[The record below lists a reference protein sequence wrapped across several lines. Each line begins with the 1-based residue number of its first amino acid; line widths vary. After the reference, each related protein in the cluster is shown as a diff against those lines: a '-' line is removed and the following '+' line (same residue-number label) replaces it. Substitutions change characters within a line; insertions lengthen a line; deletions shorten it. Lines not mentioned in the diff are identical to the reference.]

1 MALLDRLPR
10 SATVVTTQPTTL
22 LVLYA
27 SDFYEIA
34 SHIPRSSRPS
44 RRGARRREENSK
56 DVDGAPRTNSSLVGS
71 GPDDRL
77 RPARIWPGPRLRLY
91 RGSVMSLITPV
102 ILVGG
107 SGKRLWPLSRES
119 MPKQFVPLLGKQS
132 TFQQTLLRVADR
144 GLFAR
149 PVIATNDAYRFM
161 AEQQAKDIGIEI
173 DILVEP
179 SRRDSGRPWPPPPP
193 MRASLGA
200 KAVLALASD
209 HLVIGAE
216 EFRAGC
222 REGLA
227 AVAAGGIVTFG
238 IPPTEPKTDYGYIR
252 PGSEQYRPGPEGRGL
267 RREAQCPD
275 GAALHRR
282 GPAVE
287 QRQLP
292 LPACRCCCRRWPASS
307 PPWPPPPSEA
317 VAKAKKTGSTVFLDA
332 EAFAKAPAK
341 SIDYAVMERTD
352 KCWVVP
358 AKFRWSDLGT
368 WDALLDVGE
377 ADSAGNV
384 TEGPVELDHVRN
396 SYVRSD
402 GPLTAVI
409 GVEEVVVVAMNDAVL
424 VGHRDNLPRLKDVVQ
439 RMSDGKHRAATEH
452 AVMHRPWGSYQD
464 IDRGERFRAKRLTVN
479 PEGKLSLQS
488 HKRRAEHWVVVK
500 GIAEVTLDGKIMT
513 LHENESIYI
522 PMGGIHRLAN
532 PGSEP
537 LEVVE
542 VQTGDYLEEDDI
554 TRYEDIYA
562 RV

>member
-1 MALLDRLPR
+1 M
-10 SATVVTTQPTTL
+10 
-22 LVLYA
+22 
-27 SDFYEIA
+27 
-34 SHIPRSSRPS
+34 SS
-44 RRGARRREENSK
+44 
-56 DVDGAPRTNSSLVGS
+56 
-71 GPDDRL
+71 
-77 RPARIWPGPRLRLY
+77 
-91 RGSVMSLITPV
+91 ITPV

-119 MPKQFVPLLGKQS
+119 MPKQFVPLLGTQS
-132 TFQQTLLRVADR
+132 TFQQTLQRVADR

-161 AEQQAKDIGIEI
+161 AEQQAKEIGMEI

-179 SRRDSGRPWPPPPP
+179 SRRDSGPAMAAAAAYARN
-193 MRASLGA
+193 LGA

-222 REGLA
+222 REGLT
-227 AVAAGGIVTFG
+227 AVQQGGIVTFG

-252 PGSEQYRPGPEGRGL
+252 PGSEHIGTVQKVAAFVEKPNAQTALRYIQEGLLWNSGNFLFPPELLLSEMARF
-267 RREAQCPD
+267 EPAM
-275 GAALHRR
+275 AA
-282 GPAVE
+282 A
-287 QRQLP
+287 
-292 LPACRCCCRRWPASS
+292 AI
-307 PPWPPPPSEA
+307 EA

-332 EAFAKAPAK
+332 DSFAKAPAK

-368 WDALLDVGE
+368 WDALLDIGQ

-384 TEGPVELDHVRN
+384 TEGPVEIDHVRN

-439 RMSDGKHRAATEH
+439 RMSDGKHKAATEH

-479 PEGKLSLQS
+479 PNGKLSLQS

-500 GIAEVTLDGKIMT
+500 GTAEVTLDGKIMT

-554 TRYEDIYA
+554 IRYEDIYA

>member
-1 MALLDRLPR
+1 
-10 SATVVTTQPTTL
+10 
-22 LVLYA
+22 
-27 SDFYEIA
+27 
-34 SHIPRSSRPS
+34 
-44 RRGARRREENSK
+44 
-56 DVDGAPRTNSSLVGS
+56 
-71 GPDDRL
+71 
-77 RPARIWPGPRLRLY
+77 
-91 RGSVMSLITPV
+91 MSLITPV

-132 TFQQTLLRVADR
+132 TFQQTLMRVGDR
-144 GLFAR
+144 SLFGK
-149 PVIATNDAYRFM
+149 PVIATNGAYRFM
-161 AEQQAKDIGIEI
+161 AEQQAREIGFEI

-179 SRRDSGRPWPPPPP
+179 ARRDSGPA
-193 MRASLGA
+193 MGAAAAYCKNLGA

-216 EFRAGC
+216 EFLAGC
-222 REGLA
+222 REGLV
-227 AVAAGGIVTFG
+227 AVDRGGIVTFG

-252 PGSEQYRPGPEGRGL
+252 PGAEHIGEVRKVAAFVEKPDAKTALRYIAEGLLWNSGNFLFPPALLLSEMARFEP
-267 RREAQCPD
+267 AM
-275 GAALHRR
+275 AA
-282 GPAVE
+282 AAE
-287 QRQLP
+287 
-292 LPACRCCCRRWPASS
+292 
-307 PPWPPPPSEA
+307 EA
-317 VAKAKKTGSTVFLDA
+317 VAKASRSGAAVLLDA
-332 EAFAKAPAK
+332 EAFGKAPAK

-368 WDALLDVGE
+368 WDALLDVGN
-377 ADSAGNV
+377 ADSEGNV
-384 TEGPVELDHVRN
+384 TEGPVEIDHVRN

-452 AVMHRPWGSYQD
+452 TVMHRPWGSYQD

-479 PEGKLSLQS
+479 PGAKLSLQS
-488 HKRRAEHWVVVK
+488 HNRRAEHWVVVK
-500 GIAEVTLDGKIMT
+500 GVAEVTLDGKVTT
-513 LHENESIYI
+513 LRENESTYI
-522 PMGGIHRLAN
+522 PIGGVHRLAN
-532 PGSEP
+532 PGTEV

-542 VQTGDYLEEDDI
+542 VQTGDYVEEDDI
-554 TRYEDIYA
+554 VRYEDIYA

>member
-1 MALLDRLPR
+1 
-10 SATVVTTQPTTL
+10 
-22 LVLYA
+22 
-27 SDFYEIA
+27 
-34 SHIPRSSRPS
+34 
-44 RRGARRREENSK
+44 
-56 DVDGAPRTNSSLVGS
+56 
-71 GPDDRL
+71 
-77 RPARIWPGPRLRLY
+77 
-91 RGSVMSLITPV
+91 MSLITPV

-144 GLFAR
+144 SLFGR

-161 AEQQAKDIGIEI
+161 AEQQAKEVDIEI
-173 DILVEP
+173 DIVVEP
-179 SRRDSGRPWPPPPP
+179 ERRDSGPAMAAAAAFART
-193 MRASLGA
+193 LG
-200 KAVLALASD
+200 
-209 HLVIGAE
+209 
-216 EFRAGC
+216 
-222 REGLA
+222 
-227 AVAAGGIVTFG
+227 
-238 IPPTEPKTDYGYIR
+238 
-252 PGSEQYRPGPEGRGL
+252 
-267 RREAQCPD
+267 
-275 GAALHRR
+275 
-282 GPAVE
+282 
-287 QRQLP
+287 
-292 LPACRCCCRRWPASS
+292 
-307 PPWPPPPSEA
+307 
-317 VAKAKKTGSTVFLDA
+317 AKAKKTGSTVFLDA

-358 AKFRWSDLGT
+358 ARFRWSDLGT
-368 WDALLDVGE
+368 WDALLDVGD

-384 TEGPVELDHVRN
+384 TEGPVEIDHVRN
-396 SYVRSD
+396 SYIRSD

-464 IDRGERFRAKRLTVN
+464 IDRGERFRAKRLSVK
-479 PEGKLSLQS
+479 PGGKLSLQS

-500 GIAEVTLDGKIMT
+500 GVAEVVLDGKIMT
-513 LHENESIYI
+513 LHENQSVYI
-522 PMGGIHRLAN
+522 PMGGIHRLSN

-542 VQTGDYLEEDDI
+542 VQTGHYLEEDDI

>member
-1 MALLDRLPR
+1 
-10 SATVVTTQPTTL
+10 
-22 LVLYA
+22 
-27 SDFYEIA
+27 
-34 SHIPRSSRPS
+34 
-44 RRGARRREENSK
+44 
-56 DVDGAPRTNSSLVGS
+56 
-71 GPDDRL
+71 
-77 RPARIWPGPRLRLY
+77 
-91 RGSVMSLITPV
+91 MSLITPV

-119 MPKQFVPLLGKQS
+119 MPKQFVPLLGTQS

-144 GLFAR
+144 SLFGR

-161 AEQQAKDIGIEI
+161 AEQQAKEIGIEI

-179 SRRDSGRPWPPPPP
+179 SRRDSGP
-193 MRASLGA
+193 AIAAAAAYCLNEGA
-200 KAVLALASD
+200 RAVLVLASD

-216 EFRAGC
+216 EFTAGC
-222 REGLA
+222 REGMA
-227 AVAAGGIVTFG
+227 AVEKGGIVTFG

-252 PGSEQYRPGPEGRGL
+252 PGAEHIGPVQKVAAFVEKPDAKTALRYIAEGLLWNSGNFLFPPDVLLSEMRKYEFEMAL
-267 RREAQCPD
+267 AAEA
-275 GAALHRR
+275 
-282 GPAVE
+282 AVD
-287 QRQLP
+287 
-292 LPACRCCCRRWPASS
+292 
-307 PPWPPPPSEA
+307 
-317 VAKAKKTGSTVFLDA
+317 KARKTGSTVFLDA
-332 EAFAKAPAK
+332 DSFAKAPAK

-358 AKFRWSDLGT
+358 ARFRWSDLGT
-368 WDALLDVGE
+368 WDALLDVGN

-384 TEGPVELDHVRN
+384 TEGPVEIDHVRN

-409 GVEEVVVVAMNDAVL
+409 GVEGVVVVAMNDAVL

-439 RMSDGKHRAATEH
+439 RMSEGKHRAATEH
-452 AVMHRPWGSYQD
+452 TVMHRPWGSYED

-479 PEGKLSLQS
+479 PRGKLSLQS
-488 HKRRAEHWVVVK
+488 HNRRAEHWVVVK
-500 GIAEVTLDGKIMT
+500 GIAEVTLDGKVMT

-522 PMGGIHRLAN
+522 PIGAVHRLAN

-554 TRYEDIYA
+554 VRYEDIYA

>member
-1 MALLDRLPR
+1 
-10 SATVVTTQPTTL
+10 
-22 LVLYA
+22 
-27 SDFYEIA
+27 
-34 SHIPRSSRPS
+34 
-44 RRGARRREENSK
+44 
-56 DVDGAPRTNSSLVGS
+56 
-71 GPDDRL
+71 
-77 RPARIWPGPRLRLY
+77 
-91 RGSVMSLITPV
+91 MSLITPV

-119 MPKQFVPLLGKQS
+119 MPKQFVPLLGTQS
-132 TFQQTLLRVADR
+132 TFQQTLQRVADR

-161 AEQQAKDIGIEI
+161 AEQQAKEIGMEI

-179 SRRDSGRPWPPPPP
+179 SRRDSGPAMAAAAAYARN
-193 MRASLGA
+193 LGA

-216 EFRAGC
+216 EFLAGC
-222 REGLA
+222 REGLT
-227 AVAAGGIVTFG
+227 AVQQGGIVTFG

-252 PGSEQYRPGPEGRGL
+252 PGSERIGTVQKVAAFVEKPNAQTALRYIQEGLLWNSGNFLFPPELLLSELARF
-267 RREAQCPD
+267 EPAM
-275 GAALHRR
+275 AA
-282 GPAVE
+282 A
-287 QRQLP
+287 
-292 LPACRCCCRRWPASS
+292 AI
-307 PPWPPPPSEA
+307 EA

-332 EAFAKAPAK
+332 DSFAKAPAK

-368 WDALLDVGE
+368 WDALLDIGQ

-384 TEGPVELDHVRN
+384 TEGPVEIDHVRN

-439 RMSDGKHRAATEH
+439 RMSDGKHKAATEH

-479 PEGKLSLQS
+479 PKGKLSLQS
-488 HKRRAEHWVVVK
+488 HKRRAEHWVVVR
-500 GIAEVTLDGKIMT
+500 GVAEVTLDGKIMT

-554 TRYEDIYA
+554 IRYEDIYA

>member
-1 MALLDRLPR
+1 
-10 SATVVTTQPTTL
+10 
-22 LVLYA
+22 
-27 SDFYEIA
+27 
-34 SHIPRSSRPS
+34 
-44 RRGARRREENSK
+44 
-56 DVDGAPRTNSSLVGS
+56 
-71 GPDDRL
+71 
-77 RPARIWPGPRLRLY
+77 
-91 RGSVMSLITPV
+91 
-102 ILVGG
+102 
-107 SGKRLWPLSRES
+107 
-119 MPKQFVPLLGKQS
+119 MPKQFVPLLGTQS
-132 TFQQTLLRVADR
+132 TFQQTLQRVADR

-161 AEQQAKDIGIEI
+161 AEQQAKEIGMEI

-179 SRRDSGRPWPPPPP
+179 SRRDSGPA
-193 MRASLGA
+193 MAAAAAYCQDQGA
-200 KAVLALASD
+200 TAVLVLASD
-209 HLVIGAE
+209 HLVIGIE

-222 REGLA
+222 REGLV
-227 AVAAGGIVTFG
+227 AVENGGIVTFG

-252 PGSEQYRPGPEGRGL
+252 PGTDSIGTVQKVAAFVEKPDAKTALRYIAEGLLWNSGNFLFPPALLLSEMARFEPEMAAA
-267 RREAQCPD
+267 AQD
-275 GAALHRR
+275 ALSKDRK
-282 GPAVE
+282 
-287 QRQLP
+287 
-292 LPACRCCCRRWPASS
+292 S
-307 PPWPPPPSEA
+307 
-317 VAKAKKTGSTVFLDA
+317 GSTVFLDA
-332 EAFAKAPAK
+332 ASFDNAPAK

-368 WDALLDVGE
+368 WDALLDVGN

-384 TEGPVELDHVRN
+384 IEGPVEIDHVRN

-409 GVEEVVVVAMNDAVL
+409 GVEGVVVVAMNDAVL

-452 AVMHRPWGSYQD
+452 AIMHRPWGSYQD

-479 PEGKLSLQS
+479 PKAKLSLQS
-488 HKRRAEHWVVVK
+488 HNRRAEHWVVVK
-500 GIAEVTLDGKIMT
+500 GTAEVTLDGKILT

-522 PMGGIHRLAN
+522 PIGGVHRLAN
-532 PGSEP
+532 PGSEL

-554 TRYEDIYA
+554 VRYEDIYA

>member
-1 MALLDRLPR
+1 MRLGQGGFFGEMALLDRLPR

-34 SHIPRSSRPS
+34 AHIPSLVEAVERE
-44 RRGARRREENSK
+44 ARRRRAENARQPHQGRNNLEGYALARRPPS
-56 DVDGAPRTNSSLVGS
+56 AIS
-71 GPDDRL
+71 GR
-77 RPARIWPGPRLRLY
+77 R
-91 RGSVMSLITPV
+91 MSLITPV

-144 GLFAR
+144 SLFAR

-161 AEQQAKDIGIEI
+161 AEQQAKDIGMEI

-179 SRRDSGRPWPPPPP
+179 SRRDSGPAMAAAAAYARE
-193 MRASLGA
+193 LGRQ
-200 KAVLALASD
+200 
-209 HLVIGAE
+209 G
-216 EFRAGC
+216 RAG
-222 REGLA
+222 
-227 AVAAGGIVTFG
+227 AGVG
-238 IPPTEPKTDYGYIR
+238 PPGDR
-252 PGSEQYRPGPEGRGL
+252 
-267 RREAQCPD
+267 
-275 GAALHRR
+275 RR
-282 GPAVE
+282 GVPA
-287 QRQLP
+287 
-292 LPACRCCCRRWPASS
+292 PAAARAWSPSSRAASS
-307 PPWPPPPSEA
+307 PSAFRRPSPRPTTATSGPAASTSAPVQKVAAFVEKPDAQTALRYIAEGLLWNSGNFLFPPDVLLSEMARFEPAMAAAAEEA

-368 WDALLDVGE
+368 WDALLDVGD
-377 ADSAGNV
+377 ADSEGNV
-384 TEGPVELDHVRN
+384 TEGPVEIDHVRN
-396 SYVRSD
+396 SYIRSD

-464 IDRGERFRAKRLTVN
+464 IDRGERFRAKRLTVK
-479 PEGKLSLQS
+479 PGGKLSLQS

-522 PMGGIHRLAN
+522 PIGGIHRLAN
-532 PGSEP
+532 PGTEP

-554 TRYEDIYA
+554 IRYEDIYA

>member
-1 MALLDRLPR
+1 M
-10 SATVVTTQPTTL
+10 
-22 LVLYA
+22 
-27 SDFYEIA
+27 
-34 SHIPRSSRPS
+34 SH
-44 RRGARRREENSK
+44 
-56 DVDGAPRTNSSLVGS
+56 
-71 GPDDRL
+71 
-77 RPARIWPGPRLRLY
+77 
-91 RGSVMSLITPV
+91 ITPV

-119 MPKQFVPLLGKQS
+119 MPKQFVPLLGKHS
-132 TFQQTLLRVADR
+132 TFQQTLMRVSDR
-144 GLFAR
+144 SLFGR

-161 AEQQAKDIGIEI
+161 AEQQAKEIGMEI

-179 SRRDSGRPWPPPPP
+179 SRRDSGPA
-193 MRASLGA
+193 MAAAAAYCQDQGA
-200 KAVLALASD
+200 TAVLVLASD
-209 HLVIGAE
+209 HLVIGIE

-222 REGLA
+222 REGLM
-227 AVAAGGIVTFG
+227 AVENGGIVTFG

-252 PGSEQYRPGPEGRGL
+252 PGTDSIGTVQKVAAFVEKPDAKTALRYIAEGLLWNSGNFLFPPALLLSEMARFEPEMAAA
-267 RREAQCPD
+267 AQD
-275 GAALHRR
+275 
-282 GPAVE
+282 AV
-287 QRQLP
+287 
-292 LPACRCCCRRWPASS
+292 S
-307 PPWPPPPSEA
+307 
-317 VAKAKKTGSTVFLDA
+317 KARKSGSTVFLDA
-332 EAFAKAPAK
+332 ASFDNAPAK

-368 WDALLDVGE
+368 WDALLDVGN

-384 TEGPVELDHVRN
+384 IEGPVEIDHVRN

-409 GVEEVVVVAMNDAVL
+409 GVEGVVVVAMNDAVL

-452 AVMHRPWGSYQD
+452 AIMHRPWGSYQD

-479 PEGKLSLQS
+479 PKAKLSLQS
-488 HKRRAEHWVVVK
+488 HNRRAEHWVVVK
-500 GIAEVTLDGKIMT
+500 GTAEVTLDGKILT

-522 PMGGIHRLAN
+522 PIGGVHRLAN
-532 PGSEP
+532 PGSEL

-554 TRYEDIYA
+554 VRYEDIYA